1 VSLVDPATPIPDPAT
16 FGHVHLVGVGGVSMS
31 GLATI
36 MRARGLAVSGSD
48 ARDSR
53 ELTALR
59 ALGVRTTVEHDA
71 AAVADA
77 DTVVVS
83 SAIAADN
90 PEVLAARARGVPVLP
105 RVVALVALTRGRRV
119 ATVAGTHGKT
129 TTTSM
134 LTVAL
139 QGAGADPSFA
149 IGGQLADT
157 GAGAHEGGGTVFV
170 AEADESDGS
179 FLLFTPEVAVVTNVE
194 SDHLENWGTAARYAE
209 AFAEHAA
216 RVGPGGVL
224 VVDVDDAGGA
234 ELATAARA
242 RYAADSGA
250 ASALDSGAA
259 SGPGS
264 ASGRGPVS
272 APGAPGSRP
281 AARRVL
287 GVGHGPQADVLITG
301 TALTGA
307 GCRATLTGP
316 GWEVPVALRVPGLH
330 NVQDAALAVTAAVAL
345 GVQPAAAAGALA
357 GFRGARRRF
366 ESRGTAGGVR
376 VVDDYAHLPTEVSA
390 ALAAARQVVSGSGR
404 VVVVFQP
411 HLYSRT
417 LSYAAEFGR
426 ALGAADEVV
435 VMDVYAAREAPR
447 AGVTG
452 ALVADA
458 VPLPPG
464 RVVFER
470 RWVAVPALV
479 AERVRP
485 GDLVLTVGAGDVT
498 LVGPE
503 VLSLLEARSG
513 GGR

>member
-1 VSLVDPATPIPDPAT
+1 MSLVDPATPIPDPAT

-59 ALGVRTTVEHDA
+59 ALGVRTTVGHEA

-83 SAIAADN
+83 SAIATDN

-157 GAGAHEGGGTVFV
+157 GAGAHEGGGAVFV

-209 AFAEHAA
+209 AFSEHAA

-234 ELATAARA
+234 ELAAAARA

-250 ASALDSGAA
+250 ALES
-259 SGPGS
+259 
-264 ASGRGPVS
+264 
-272 APGAPGSRP
+272 GAPGSGP
-281 AARRVL
+281 EATRRVL
-287 GVGHGPQADVLITG
+287 GVGHGPDADVRITG

-307 GCRATLTGP
+307 GCTTTLTAP
-316 GWEVPVALRVPGLH
+316 GWEVAVALRVPGLH

-345 GVQPAAAAGALA
+345 GVAPAAAAGALA

-390 ALAAARQVVSGSGR
+390 ALAAARQVVSGRGR

-479 AERVRP
+479 ADRVRP

-513 GGR
+513 AARSGAAR

>member
-1 VSLVDPATPIPDPAT
+1 MSLVDPATPIPDPAT

-59 ALGVRTTVEHDA
+59 ALGVRTTVGHDA

-77 DTVVVS
+77 DSVVVS

-194 SDHLENWGTAARYAE
+194 SDHLENWGTAARYAA
-209 AFAEHAA
+209 AFSEHAA

-224 VVDVDDAGGA
+224 VVGVDDAGGA
-234 ELATAARA
+234 ALAAAARDL
-242 RYAADSGA
+242 YAADLG
-250 ASALDSGAA
+250 
-259 SGPGS
+259 
-264 ASGRGPVS
+264 
-272 APGAPGSRP
+272 GAPPRESVGLRP
-281 AARRVL
+281 PARRVL
-287 GVGHGPQADVLITG
+287 SVGHGPQADIRITA
-301 TALTGA
+301 TALMGA
-307 GCRATLTGP
+307 GSKATLTGP
-316 GWEVPVALRVPGLH
+316 GWTVALGLRVPGVH
-330 NVQDAALAVTAAVAL
+330 NVSDAALAVTAAVAL
-345 GVQPAAAAGALA
+345 GVEPAVAAAGLG
-357 GFRGARRRF
+357 GFGGARRRF

-376 VVDDYAHLPTEVSA
+376 VVDEYAHLPTEVSA

-411 HLYSRT
+411 HHYSRT
-417 LSYAAEFGR
+417 LSYAADFGR

-435 VMDVYAAREAPR
+435 VMDVYAARESPQ

-452 ALVADA
+452 VLVADA
-458 VPLPPG
+458 VLLPPG

-479 AERVRP
+479 ADRVRP
-485 GDLVLTVGAGDVT
+485 GDLVLSVGAGDVT
-498 LVGPE
+498 LIGPE
-503 VLSLLEARSG
+503 VLSLLEARTG
-513 GGR
+513 GG